1 MVFRGNGGGIGR
13 RAAEQKGGGGDYGK
27 LTEESQYTTEP
38 QEGKMI
44 P

>member
-13 RAAEQKGGGGDYGK
+13 RTAEHKGGGGYGK

-38 QEGKMI
+38 
-44 P
+44 

>member
-13 RAAEQKGGGGDYGK
+13 RTAERKGGGGGDYGK

-38 QEGKMI
+38 
-44 P
+44 

>member
-13 RAAEQKGGGGDYGK
+13 RTAEHKGGGGGYGK

-38 QEGKMI
+38 
-44 P
+44 